1 MILLLQDRRKPKR
14 GDLIEIFRGGFEHW
28 AIYVGKGYV
37 VHLASPILI
46 PSTQDSRTSHVNHMK
61 GINGDVAGSGVN
73 SFTVL
78 GDTAIVTK
86 ELLSVVAGGDAYRI
100 NNKNDEEYDPL
111 PPQKI
116 VQQAEKMVGKEVSYS
131 VTSNNCEHFVN
142 ALRYRVSRS
151 DQVLS
156 GIITALYWAC
166 FWCSKIPL

>member
-37 VHLASPILI
+37 VHLASP
-46 PSTQDSRTSHVNHMK
+46 S
-61 GINGDVAGSGVN
+61 DVAGSGVN

-156 GIITALYWAC
+156 GIITALYSAC

>member
-1 MILLLQDRRKPKR
+1 TPRNDCDRRKPKR
-14 GDLIEIFRGGFEHW
+14 GDLIEIFCGGFEHW

-37 VHLASPILI
+37 VHLASP
-46 PSTQDSRTSHVNHMK
+46 SN
-61 GINGDVAGSGVN
+61 GVN

-100 NNKNDEEYDPL
+100 NNKNNEEYDPL
-111 PPQKI
+111 PPQKV

-151 DQVLS
+151 DQVCPQPVSPSLTLDHS
-156 GIITALYWAC
+156 PAHRGWAPFHGMGLFPPLIARPGI
-166 FWCSKIPL
+166 